1 MTDLLRILLDTF
13 QINGDIRAFL
23 VELSIRLGLFL
34 LGVVLSPLIG
44 RAFPRLLWG
53 LLRLANRL
61 VPLGIPPVY
70 RDFIR
75 PVRNA
80 LITTGTFAFITVCS
94 NLLRRYEDFY
104 RILGFCVYLALAIS
118 MAWLASRLAQRVI
131 RFYVVNLVQRLGG
144 EVNELVLIF
153 ETLINLV
160 IILFTIVI
168 FAQGL
173 QLNLVALSASIGIG
187 GVGVAFAA
195 KQGLEQL
202 VGTIELYLDRPY
214 QPGEYVRVNFN
225 PHNDD
230 VYGRIESIGIR
241 STKIRT
247 VARNTVYIVP
257 NSVMASKP
265 IENITRGKK
274 VMAMLFLDFPQLLEK
289 AEEALVQQT
298 ILASVDGF
306 GGIDKSSTRVRFVP
320 LEDRAGTRARV
331 NFFIMGSSED
341 SLSLRKLL
349 LDLANEEVAK
359 RLITYNLR
367 FTMPE
372 PMVYIDSPMTI

>member
-13 QINGDIRAFL
+13 QINGDIREFL

-34 LGVVLSPLIG
+34 LGAVLSPLVG

-61 VPLGIPPVY
+61 VPLGIPPIY

-80 LITTGTFAFITVCS
+80 LITTGTFAFITLCS
-94 NLLRRYEDFY
+94 NLMRRYENFY
-104 RILGFCVYLALAIS
+104 RFLGFFVYLALAIS
-118 MAWLASRLAQRVI
+118 MGWLASRLAQRVI

-153 ETLINLV
+153 ETLINFV

-168 FAQGL
+168 FARGL

-214 QPGEYVRVNFN
+214 LPGEYVRVNFN

-257 NSVMASKP
+257 NSVMASKA

-274 VMAMLFLDFPQLLEK
+274 VMAMLFLDFSQSLEQ

-298 ILASVDGF
+298 ILESVDGF
-306 GGIDKSSTRVRFVP
+306 GGIDKASTRVRFVP
-320 LEDRAGTRARV
+320 LEDRPGTRARV

-359 RLITYNLR
+359 RLMTYNLR

>member
-1 MTDLLRILLDTF
+1 MTDLLRILQDTF
-13 QINGDIRAFL
+13 PTNGNIREFL
-23 VELSIRLGLFL
+23 AELSVRLGLFL
-34 LGVVLSPLIG
+34 LGALLSPLVG
-44 RAFPRLLWG
+44 RALPRLVWG

-61 VPLGIPPVY
+61 LPLGIPKRY
-70 RDFIR
+70 GEFIR
-75 PVRNA
+75 PVRSS
-80 LITTGTFAFITVCS
+80 LITTASLAFVALCS
-94 NLLRRYEDFY
+94 NLLRQYESFY
-104 RILGFCVYLALAIS
+104 KILGFCVYLALAIS
-118 MAWLASRLAQRVI
+118 MGWLASRLAQRVI
-131 RFYVVNLVQRLGG
+131 RLYVVNLVQRLGV
-144 EVNELVLIF
+144 EVNELVLIL
-153 ETLINLV
+153 ETLINLL

-173 QLNLVALSASIGIG
+173 ELNLVALSASIGIG

-202 VGTIELYLDRPY
+202 LGTIELYLDRPY
-214 QPGEYVRVNFN
+214 LPGEYVRVNFN

-230 VYGRIESIGIR
+230 VYGRIESVGIR

-257 NSVMASKP
+257 NSIMASKA

-274 VMAMLFLDFPQLLEK
+274 VMAMLFLDFPQSLEE
-289 AEEALVQQT
+289 AEEALVKQT
-298 ILASVDGF
+298 ILDSVDGF
-306 GGIDKSSTRVRFVP
+306 GGIDKSSTRVRFMASDHSP
-320 LEDRAGTRARV
+320 GTRARV

-349 LDLANEEVAK
+349 LDLANDEVAQ
-359 RLITYNLR
+359 RLMAYDIR